1 MKFPYRPYALALSAI
16 LGLAAMPA
24 QAWHDEGH
32 RIVARVADRFL
43 TDKTRAELR
52 RILGSNDVP
61 GSLATAAIYLDDH
74 KPMLASQQ
82 PGSPTWHYDDLEI
95 CGEQRTNAFC
105 KDGACASGAISR
117 HIAMLADPVNHDGIK
132 LQALRYVSHIIGDI
146 QQPLH
151 ASDNHDQG
159 GNAIRLN
166 PVFESYGFYD
176 NLHSLWDGYWV
187 KKAMRVSKLKEADF
201 ADMLATRYQAKATEW
216 SSGNVQDWIQESH
229 KLAETVTYGKLP
241 DWSCGAAPS
250 KEKLTLD
257 KDYLTVGDELVPE
270 QLFKGGVRL
279 ASVLNAA
286 LGK

>member
-1 MKFPYRPYALALSAI
+1 VKFPTRPFALLLSAA
-16 LGLAAMPA
+16 LGLSALPA
-24 QAWHDEGH
+24 KAWHDEGH

-52 RILGSNDVP
+52 RILGSTDVP

-74 KPMLASQQ
+74 KPMLAQQQ
-82 PGSPTWHYDDLEI
+82 PGSTTWHYDDLEI
-95 CGEQRTNAFC
+95 CGEQRTPSFC
-105 KDGACASGAISR
+105 QNGACASAAINR
-117 HIAMLADPVNHDGIK
+117 HIAMLADPANHDGIK

-187 KKAMRVSKLKEADF
+187 KKALRVSKLKEADY
-201 ADMLATRYQAKATEW
+201 ADALATRYQAKAGDW
-216 SSGNVQDWIQESH
+216 SKGSVQDWIQESH

-241 DWSCGAAPS
+241 GFACGAAPS
-250 KEKLTLD
+250 KDKLTLD
-257 KDYLTVGDELVPE
+257 KDYLALGDELVPE

-279 ASVLNAA
+279 ANVLNDA